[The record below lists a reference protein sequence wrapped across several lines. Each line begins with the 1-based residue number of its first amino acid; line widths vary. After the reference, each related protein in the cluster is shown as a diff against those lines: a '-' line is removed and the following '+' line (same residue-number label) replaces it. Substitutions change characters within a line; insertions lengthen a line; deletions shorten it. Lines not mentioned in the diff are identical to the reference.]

1 MVPPDPI
8 EMGHA
13 QSVPGLQQMIMQLVE
28 ENADLDS
35 VRVICTKAT
44 GATGVMLIQGI
55 YGNRL
60 LADKALE
67 ELNAREVQKYDD
79 LLEENSEDED

>member
-8 EMGHA
+8 ELGHA
-13 QSVPGLQQMIMQLVE
+13 QEVPGLQKMIMELVE
-28 ENADLDS
+28 ENADIDS
-35 VRVICTKAT
+35 VRVICTKVK

-79 LLEENSEDED
+79 LLEETSEDED